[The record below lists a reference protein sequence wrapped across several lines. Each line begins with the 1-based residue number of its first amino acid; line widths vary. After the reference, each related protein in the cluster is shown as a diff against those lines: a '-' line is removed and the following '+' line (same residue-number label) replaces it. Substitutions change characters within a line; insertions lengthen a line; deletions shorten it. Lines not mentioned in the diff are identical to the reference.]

1 MPVPSLSVFG
11 GYPGNRVI
19 SRFVIPSRPGPVAI
33 VSTVDAVRDSSDP
46 AHPAAAAAPDGRR
59 RGGYAVGRARRTRI
73 LHIAMEE
80 FAVNGYRGASLA
92 RIAERAELSQP
103 GLLHHF
109 HTKEELLAATL
120 DLRDEMDSGRF
131 RSGDGGFL
139 TGAAALEALAG
150 LVEHN
155 QRVPG
160 LVQLFAVLSAES
172 VTADHPAHAWARN
185 RYRRIR
191 GFTSEALRAGVED
204 GEFRSG
210 TDVEGHAARLVAMM
224 DGLQQQWLVDPEA
237 VDMGT
242 VFRGYVEELLA
253 AIRA

>member
-1 MPVPSLSVFG
+1 MPAL
-11 GYPGNRVI
+11 
-19 SRFVIPSRPGPVAI
+19 AI
-33 VSTVDAVRDSSDP
+33 VDGVMADAVSETPTEPSAP
-46 AHPAAAAAPDGRR
+46 AGRSR
-59 RGGYAVGRARRTRI
+59 RGGYAVGRARRERI

-80 FAVNGYRGASLA
+80 FAANGYRGASLA

-120 DLRDEMDSGRF
+120 DLRDEMDARRF
-131 RSGDGGFL
+131 RTEDGGVL

-172 VTADHPAHAWARN
+172 VTADHPAHTWARN

-191 GFTSEALRAGVED
+191 GFVAASLREGIEQ
-204 GEFRSG
+204 GRFRPG
-210 TDVEGHAARLVAMM
+210 TDVEGHAARLVAVM
-224 DGLQQQWLVDPEA
+224 DGLQQQWLLDPEA
-237 VDMGT
+237 VDMAAI
-242 VFRGYVEELLA
+242 FRGFLEETLA
-253 AIRA
+253 GISA

>member
-1 MPVPSLSVFG
+1 MTDAASDVP
-11 GYPGNRVI
+11 PA
-19 SRFVIPSRPGPVAI
+19 PRP
-33 VSTVDAVRDSSDP
+33 P
-46 AHPAAAAAPDGRR
+46 AGRTR
-59 RGGYAVGRARRTRI
+59 RGGYAVGRARRERI

-109 HTKEELLAATL
+109 RTKEELLAATL
-120 DLRDEMDSGRF
+120 DLRDEMDARRF
-131 RSGDGGFL
+131 RTEDGGVL

-172 VTADHPAHAWARN
+172 VTADHPAHTWARN

-191 GFTSEALRAGVED
+191 GLVADSLRAGIAQ
-204 GEFRSG
+204 GRFRR
-210 TDVEGHAARLVAMM
+210 DVDAEAHAARLVAMM

-237 VDMGT
+237 VDMAA
-242 VFRGYVEELLA
+242 VFRGFLRETLA
-253 AIRA
+253 QISV